1 MRLMSEMHLI
11 LGGSNSGKSRFAEKL
26 ALSLQ
31 KKTQGELYYIATGL
45 AYDQEMQDK
54 IAAHKKDRDQKFQT
68 IDSPDLGANILKASK
83 PKDII
88 LIDCISMSVSN
99 ILTLDQFKKRRIDDI
114 KSDLKKCKSNLILV
128 GQETSLGILPTN
140 ELSRKF
146 LRESGKLNQDIASFS
161 NSVSLVV
168 AGHSITLK

>member
-1 MRLMSEMHLI
+1 MSELHLL
-11 LGGSNSGKSRFAEKL
+11 LGGSNSGKSRLAEKL
-26 ALSLQ
+26 ALRLHR
-31 KKTQGELYYIATGL
+31 KTQGDLYYIATGL

-54 IAAHKKDRDQKFQT
+54 IAEHKKERNQKFQT
-68 IDSPDLGANILKASK
+68 IDSPDLRTNILKTSK

-99 ILTLDQFKKRRIDDI
+99 ILTLDQFKNRLIDDL
-114 KSDLKKCKSNLILV
+114 KSDLRKCKSTLIIV
-128 GQETSLGILPTN
+128 GQETSLGILPIN

-146 LRESGKLNQDIASFS
+146 LRVSGKLNQDIAHFA

-168 AGHSITLK
+168 AGHSIAIK